1 MGSNIKKI
9 PKRLTR
15 TVKNYCFI
23 LHKVWMVAPQYL
35 VMLIGIALLG
45 AVLPILPLF
54 FMEKVLNQL
63 VNSSGEIRDYYWL
76 AGLLIMGGAVNF
88 LGNFTSGLRTY
99 LSNFAVGIVE
109 KHINVLI
116 VEIASSTDLRYVHS
130 KNYFVT
136 LDNVR
141 RSLGRRWDN
150 LVLAPVNLLAHMITL
165 TGLFLILKNYHTW
178 VCLLVIGGITPNV
191 MVQIRSRGMMNDF
204 YEQQLEEN
212 RKINYLENLL
222 TNRSYAGELR
232 LFQTS
237 QPFIGM
243 FENLLDSRHK
253 KVNHL
258 RKKELIYTSLASML
272 SFGTI
277 AVCQVIIAYDVFMK
291 HLLLGQ
297 WQLYTGTISS
307 ISFNLGVV
315 FNIIA
320 NSYEEELFS
329 NVLHEFTTKTVTVD
343 VSKGDSY
350 VPCVPKVI
358 ELVDV
363 GFCYPDC
370 DSFVLRHINLTIKQG
385 EKIAVAGLN
394 GSGKTTLIKLITHL
408 YRPTEGKILFDGVD
422 TSTYALK
429 DIYQLF
435 GIVFQ
440 DHSRYAF
447 TLKENIAMSDRKH
460 MQDSKRLSLAMEKS
474 GVNQLEAT
482 LPKGC
487 DTYLTKDFDKN
498 GIGGLSGGQWQKI
511 AIARGFFN
519 DAPIIIFDEP
529 ASNLD
534 PIAEYEMYQKFIA
547 LSEEKT
553 TILIS
558 HRLSSAKMSDKII
571 LLDQGTIAEC
581 GSHEELMKC
590 KKQYAHLYELQANQ
604 YIQEKNTHNPFTT
617 Q

>member
-1 MGSNIKKI
+1 MKSFIKKI
-9 PKRLTR
+9 TGRLTR
-15 TVKNYCFI
+15 TAKNYCFI

-35 VMLIGIALLG
+35 VMLIVIALFG

-54 FMEKVLNQL
+54 FMEKVLNLL
-63 VNSSGEIRDYYWL
+63 VNSSGEIKDYYWL
-76 AGLLIMGGAVNF
+76 AVLLVMGGLVNF

-116 VEIASSTDLRYVHS
+116 VEIASSTDLRYVDS

-165 TGLFLILKNYHTW
+165 TGLFLILKNYHVW
-178 VCLLVIGGITPNV
+178 VCLLVIAGITPNV
-191 MVQIRSRGMMNDF
+191 LVQIRTRGMMNDF

-222 TNRSYAGELR
+222 TNRKYAGELR

-237 QPFIGM
+237 QPFIHR

-253 KVNHL
+253 KINQL
-258 RKKELIYTSLASML
+258 RKKELIHTSLASVL

-277 AVCQVIIAYDVFMK
+277 AACQVIIAYDVFMK
-291 HLLLGQ
+291 RLLLGQ

-315 FNIIA
+315 FHIIA

-329 NVLHEFTTKTVTVD
+329 NVLHDFTAKTVTVD
-343 VSKGDSY
+343 VSKGEPYSQR
-350 VPCVPKVI
+350 VPKVI

-363 GFCYPDC
+363 GFCYPDSG
-370 DSFVLRHINLTIKQG
+370 SFVLRHINLTIKQG
-385 EKIAVAGLN
+385 EKIAVVGLN
-394 GSGKTTLIKLITHL
+394 GAGKSTLIKLILHL
-408 YRPTEGKILFDGVD
+408 YKPTEGKILFDGVD
-422 TSTYALK
+422 TSAYALK
-429 DIYQLF
+429 NIYELF

-440 DHSRYAF
+440 DHSQYAF
-447 TLKENIAMSDRKH
+447 TLKENIAMSDMKH
-460 MQDSKRLSLAMEKS
+460 IQDQKRLRMAMEKS
-474 GVNQLEAT
+474 GVDQLEPT

-498 GIGGLSGGQWQKI
+498 GIGGLSGGQWQKV

-519 DAPIIIFDEP
+519 DAPILIFDEP

-571 LLDQGTIAEC
+571 LLDKGTVAEW

-590 KKQYAHLYELQANQ
+590 QKQYAHLFELQAKQ
-604 YIQEKNTHNPFTT
+604 YVQGNR
-617 Q
+617 

>member
-1 MGSNIKKI
+1 MRSNITKI
-9 PKRLTR
+9 TKRLAR
-15 TVKNYCFI
+15 TAKNYYFI
-23 LHKVWMVAPQYL
+23 LHKVWMVAPKYL
-35 VMLIGIALLG
+35 IMLIIIALVG

-54 FMEKVLNQL
+54 FMERVLNIL
-63 VNSSGEIRDYYWL
+63 VDRSGEIKDYYWL
-76 AGLLIMGGAVNF
+76 VVLLLMGGLVNF

-109 KHINVLI
+109 KHINVSI
-116 VEIASSTDLRYVHS
+116 VEIASSTDLRYVDS
-130 KNYFVT
+130 KDYFVT

-150 LVLAPVNLLAHMITL
+150 LVLAPVNLLAHIITL
-165 TGLFLILKNYHTW
+165 TGLFLILGSYHSW
-178 VCLLVIGGITPNV
+178 VCLLVVIGITPNV
-191 MVQIRSRGMMNDF
+191 LVQIKSRGMMNDF

-222 TNRSYAGELR
+222 TDRKNAGELR
-232 LFQTS
+232 LFQMN
-237 QPFIGM
+237 QPYIHM
-243 FENLLDSRHK
+243 FENLLDIRHK
-253 KVNHL
+253 KVNQL
-258 RKKELIYTSLASML
+258 RKRELMLTSLASVL
-272 SFGTI
+272 SFATI

-291 HLLLGQ
+291 YLLLGQ

-307 ISFNLGVV
+307 ISFNLGVL

-329 NVLHEFTTKTVTVD
+329 NVLNDFTNKTVTVD
-343 VSKGDSY
+343 VLKGE
-350 VPCVPKVI
+350 PLKRIPNVI

-370 DSFVLRHINLTIKQG
+370 DDFVLRHINLTIKKG
-385 EKIAVAGLN
+385 EKIAVVGLN
-394 GSGKTTLIKLITHL
+394 GAGKTTLIKLIIHL
-408 YRPTEGKILFDGVD
+408 YKPTEGKILFDGVD

-447 TLKENIAMSDRKH
+447 TLKENIAISDMKNIND
-460 MQDSKRLSLAMEKS
+460 QERLRLAMQKS
-474 GVNQLEAT
+474 GVDQFAAA
-482 LPKGC
+482 LPKGF
-487 DTYLTKDFDKN
+487 DTYLTKDFDKD
-498 GIGGLSGGQWQKI
+498 GIGGLSGGQWQKV

-519 DAPIIIFDEP
+519 DAPIVVFDEP

-534 PIAEYEMYQKFIA
+534 PVAEYEVYQKLII

-553 TILIS
+553 TIVIS
-558 HRLSSAKMSDKII
+558 HRLSSARMSDKII
-571 LLDQGTIAEC
+571 LLDKGTVVEF

-590 KKQYAHLYELQANQ
+590 EKQYAHLFQLQAKQ
-604 YIQEKNTHNPFTT
+604 YTQEAASD
-617 Q
+617 

>member
-1 MGSNIKKI
+1 MRSKI
-9 PKRLTR
+9 RKTTNRLSR
-15 TVKNYCFI
+15 TAKNYCFI
-23 LHKVWMVAPQYL
+23 LQKVWMVAPKYL
-35 VMLIGIALLG
+35 IMLIMIALVG

-54 FMEKVLNQL
+54 LMQRVLDIL
-63 VNSSGEIRDYYWL
+63 VNSSGEIKEYYWL
-76 AGLLIMGGAVNF
+76 VVLLAMAGCINF
-88 LGNFTSGLRTY
+88 LGHFTSGLRTY
-99 LSNFAVGIVE
+99 LSNFSVGIVE
-109 KHINVLI
+109 KHINILI
-116 VEIASSTDLRYVHS
+116 VEIASSTDMRYVDS
-130 KNYFVT
+130 KEYFVT

-150 LVLAPVNLLAHMITL
+150 LVLAPVNLSAHLITL
-165 TGLFLILKNYHTW
+165 VSLFFILGSYNSW
-178 VCLLVIGGITPNV
+178 VCLFVVLGITPNV
-191 MVQIRSRGMMNDF
+191 LIQIKSRGMMNDF

-212 RKINYLENLL
+212 RKISYLENLL
-222 TNRSYAGELR
+222 TDRRYAGELR
-232 LFQTS
+232 LFQMN
-237 QPFIGM
+237 QPYIRM
-243 FENLLDSRHK
+243 FENLLDIRHK
-253 KVNHL
+253 KVNQL
-258 RKKELIYTSLASML
+258 RKRELIFTSLASVL
-272 SFGTI
+272 SFTTI
-277 AVCQVIIAYDVFMK
+277 AASQVIIAFDVFMK
-291 HLLLGQ
+291 SLTLGQ

-329 NVLHEFTTKTVTVD
+329 NVLYDFTNKTITVD
-343 VSKGDSY
+343 VSKGEALSQ
-350 VPCVPKVI
+350 PIPNMI

-370 DSFVLRHINLTIKQG
+370 DEFVLRHVNLTIKQG
-385 EKIAVAGLN
+385 EKIALVGLN
-394 GSGKTTLIKLITHL
+394 GAGKTTLIKLIIHL
-408 YRPTEGKILFDGVD
+408 YKPTEGKILFDGVD

-447 TLKENIAMSDRKH
+447 TLKENIAISDMKH
-460 MQDSKRLSLAMEKS
+460 IDDQARLRAVMQKS
-474 GVNQLEAT
+474 GADQLEAI
-482 LPKGC
+482 LPKGA

-498 GIGGLSGGQWQKI
+498 GIGGLSGGQWQKV

-519 DAPIIIFDEP
+519 DAPIVIFDEP

-534 PIAEYEMYQKFIA
+534 PLAEYDVYQKLIS

-553 TILIS
+553 TIVIS

-571 LLDQGTIAEC
+571 LLDKGTISES

-590 KKQYAHLYELQANQ
+590 GKKYAHLFQLQAKQ
-604 YIQEKNTHNPFTT
+604 YT
-617 Q
+617 QDGTFL

>member
-1 MGSNIKKI
+1 
-9 PKRLTR
+9 
-15 TVKNYCFI
+15 
-23 LHKVWMVAPQYL
+23 MVAPKYL
-35 VMLIGIALLG
+35 IMLIIIALVG

-54 FMEKVLNQL
+54 FMERVLNIL
-63 VNSSGEIRDYYWL
+63 VDRSGEIKDYYWL
-76 AGLLIMGGAVNF
+76 VVLLLMGGLVNF

-109 KHINVLI
+109 KHINVSI
-116 VEIASSTDLRYVHS
+116 VEIASSTDLRYVDS
-130 KNYFVT
+130 KDYFVT

-150 LVLAPVNLLAHMITL
+150 LVLAPVNLLAHIITL
-165 TGLFLILKNYHTW
+165 TGLFLILGSYHSW
-178 VCLLVIGGITPNV
+178 VCLLVVIGITPNV
-191 MVQIRSRGMMNDF
+191 LVQIKSRGMMNDF

-222 TNRSYAGELR
+222 TDRKNAGELR
-232 LFQTS
+232 LFQMN
-237 QPFIGM
+237 QPYIHM
-243 FENLLDSRHK
+243 FENLLDIRHK
-253 KVNHL
+253 KVNQL
-258 RKKELIYTSLASML
+258 RKRELMLTSLASVL
-272 SFGTI
+272 SFATI

-291 HLLLGQ
+291 YLLLGQ

-307 ISFNLGVV
+307 ISFNLGVL

-329 NVLHEFTTKTVTVD
+329 NVLNDFTNKTVTVD
-343 VSKGDSY
+343 VLKGE
-350 VPCVPKVI
+350 PLKRIPNVI

-370 DSFVLRHINLTIKQG
+370 DDFVLRHINLTIKKG
-385 EKIAVAGLN
+385 EKIAVVGLN
-394 GSGKTTLIKLITHL
+394 GAGKTTLIKLIIHL
-408 YRPTEGKILFDGVD
+408 YKPTEGKILFDGVD

-447 TLKENIAMSDRKH
+447 TLKENIAISDMKNIND
-460 MQDSKRLSLAMEKS
+460 QERLRLAMQKS
-474 GVNQLEAT
+474 GVDQFAAA
-482 LPKGC
+482 LPKGF
-487 DTYLTKDFDKN
+487 DTYLTKDFDKD
-498 GIGGLSGGQWQKI
+498 GIGGLSGGQWQKV

-519 DAPIIIFDEP
+519 DAPIVVFDEP

-534 PIAEYEMYQKFIA
+534 PVAEYEVYQKLII

-553 TILIS
+553 TIVIS
-558 HRLSSAKMSDKII
+558 HRLSSARMSDKII
-571 LLDQGTIAEC
+571 LLDKGTVVEF

-590 KKQYAHLYELQANQ
+590 EKQYAHLFQLQAKQ
-604 YIQEKNTHNPFTT
+604 YTQEAASD
-617 Q
+617 